1 LALCEPFEFLRILSV
16 IAFIWIPL
24 IYMDSTS
31 VGGIGSWIARI
42 GYSILVFFWMTF
54 AHGRFEDAGMAHSG
68 YVPQY
73 FLIVSVASM
82 MPFAVHWVN
91 GYGALVIFI
100 LIQIPT
106 VFMRSKSK
114 LEETLSEE
122 SMSESSG

>member
-31 VGGIGSWIARI
+31 GDGIGSWIARI

-91 GYGALVIFI
+91 GYGALVIFV

-106 VFMRSKSK
+106 VFMRSKPK
-114 LEETLSEE
+114 PEEPIPDGIP
-122 SMSESSG
+122 SGH